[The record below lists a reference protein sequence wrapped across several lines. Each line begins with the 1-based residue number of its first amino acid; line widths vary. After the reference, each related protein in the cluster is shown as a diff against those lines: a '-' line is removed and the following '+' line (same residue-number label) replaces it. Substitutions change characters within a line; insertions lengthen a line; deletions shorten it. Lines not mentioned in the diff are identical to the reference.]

1 MGGINPKF
9 TNISPGIPY
18 SSKFWHEFSCKN
30 PEKILKQVNF
40 FVGHPV
46 TWIYSLVWGQSDIR
60 FQSYNKL
67 GWAGAQSRLKQLAW
81 SLVQGKAKSYLFTS
95 WNLNVFKFSFN
106 KHSISLWIIPI
117 STSWDWVVPS
127 SVKADSNWKSCRK
140 KFETEK
146 KKFESNFFLGQL

>member
-1 MGGINPKF
+1 MRLSVSESFFISQHCIN
-9 TNISPGIPY
+9 
-18 SSKFWHEFSCKN
+18 
-30 PEKILKQVNF
+30 NF
-40 FVGHPV
+40 GCDYWF
-46 TWIYSLVWGQSDIR
+46 YSLLSMVLAYHSGSQSEINKTYSITHPPNIKL
-60 FQSYNKL
+60 FAIQNKL

-127 SVKADSNWKSCRK
+127 SVKADSK
-140 KFETEK
+140 
-146 KKFESNFFLGQL
+146 